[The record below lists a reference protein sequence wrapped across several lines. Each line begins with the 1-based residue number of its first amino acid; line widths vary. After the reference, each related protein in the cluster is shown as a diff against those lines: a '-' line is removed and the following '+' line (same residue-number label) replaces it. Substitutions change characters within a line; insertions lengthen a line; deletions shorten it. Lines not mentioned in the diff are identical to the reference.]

1 MPEPPGPTPMGGVS
15 GITWTPAAAQG
26 PTSPTPSLSLDTRI
40 FSGAVVPP
48 KSSYFNYALKKTNM
62 L

>member
-15 GITWTPAAAQG
+15 GITWTPAAAQA
-26 PTSPTPSLSLDTRI
+26 PTPPPPACPWTRES
-40 FSGAVVPP
+40 FLEQWFHPRAVT
-48 KSSYFNYALKKTNM
+48 LIM